1 MEATRLLTD
10 LQRQV
15 QSSDQIAASPAYLD
29 DPDYIEEYQKIR
41 KICSSR
47 YARTRELKKRTGLY
61 ISLLYVQFHRQLE
74 THKKKILQSQ

>member
-1 MEATRLLTD
+1 MEATRLLTE

-15 QSSDQIAASPAYLD
+15 QPSDQIAASPAYLD

-47 YARTRELKKRTGLY
+47 YTRTRELKKKDWAIYFIAICTVSPANRNP
-61 ISLLYVQFHRQLE
+61 
-74 THKKKILQSQ
+74 